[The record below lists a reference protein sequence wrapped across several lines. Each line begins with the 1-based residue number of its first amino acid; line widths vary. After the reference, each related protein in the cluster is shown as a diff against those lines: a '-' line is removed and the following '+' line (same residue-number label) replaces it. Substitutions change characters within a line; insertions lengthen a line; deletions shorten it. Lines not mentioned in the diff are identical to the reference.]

1 MDALKVL
8 KKYEN
13 QYDNSIALF
22 MSSKRGLDPE
32 AVFDLI
38 KVTLLSIPMVESIL
52 YITLKTLTNYK
63 QRKTHLDAAMSEKVL
78 SIFALYK
85 KGITIFGSADEF
97 NKWMGVP
104 AFGLG
109 QQKPNDLLDTI
120 TGINLISEELT
131 RIEYGDLA

>member
-1 MDALKVL
+1 MDAQKVL
-8 KKYEN
+8 KKYEK

-22 MSSKRGLDPE
+22 MSSKKGLAPD

-38 KVTLLSIPMVESIL
+38 KVTLLSIQTIESIL
-52 YITLKTLTNYK
+52 YVTLKTLTNYK
-63 QRKTHLDAAMSEKVL
+63 QRKTNLDASMSEKVL

-85 KGITIFGSADEF
+85 KGITVFGSVDEF
-97 NKWMGVP
+97 NKWMAVP

-109 QQKPNDLLDTI
+109 QQRPNDLLDTI